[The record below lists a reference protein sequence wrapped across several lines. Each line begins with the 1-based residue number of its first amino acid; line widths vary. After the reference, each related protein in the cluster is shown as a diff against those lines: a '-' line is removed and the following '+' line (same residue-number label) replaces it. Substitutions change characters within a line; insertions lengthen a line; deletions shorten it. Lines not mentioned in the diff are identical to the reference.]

1 MEQLMRAD
9 DLVLRDYREAD
20 LEDLF
25 HLDEICF
32 AEEFRFDRK
41 SMRRFAAAQHAIP
54 LVAEKKSGEI
64 VGFVI
69 AHLERT
75 LRGERGYVVTLDV
88 SVAWRRVGLATRL
101 MREVER
107 RAFTAGARRME
118 LDVFTG
124 NLGAIRFYERLGY
137 ERVGMRPWFYGV
149 RVNAVSLD
157 AFAYRKQ
164 LTAL

>member
-1 MEQLMRAD
+1 M
-9 DLVLRDYREAD
+9 
-20 LEDLF
+20 
-25 HLDEICF
+25 
-32 AEEFRFDRK
+32 
-41 SMRRFAAAQHAIP
+41 
-54 LVAEKKSGEI
+54 
-64 VGFVI
+64 
-69 AHLERT
+69 
-75 LRGERGYVVTLDV
+75 
-88 SVAWRRVGLATRL
+88 
-101 MREVER
+101 ER